1 MAPPREATRITG
13 NGKRLIVKL
22 SGLRLSASGLAS
34 AIAVLGLVCGSGT
47 AAAAGGMYKWV
58 DDQGVVHYTDRIP
71 AESVSKGATVLDKQ
85 GRSVKTIDPAPTA
98 EQRKAIEVEAERQR
112 ELAKVDAERARRDRA
127 LTQSFSSEAEI
138 DVARARAVSTMEA
151 QLTTISAYIA
161 DMTRRKQDLEKRKAG
176 YGTKPVPAAV
186 ENELNSVTDELTR
199 QTALLAQKKEALA
212 AVGKKYDADKQRWQE
227 IKLEQDQAAE
237 RQRAAD
243 AQKASAPTPQP
254 RGKSAA
260 AASSGT
266 TR

>member
-1 MAPPREATRITG
+1 M
-13 NGKRLIVKL
+13 KL
-22 SGLRLSASGLAS
+22 SELRLSASGWAS

-47 AAAAGGMYKWV
+47 AAAAGMYKWV

-98 EQRKAIEVEAERQR
+98 EQRRAIEAEAERQR
-112 ELAKVDAERARRDRA
+112 DVAKANAEQARRDRA

-138 DVARARAVSTMEA
+138 DVARARAISTMEA
-151 QLTTISAYIA
+151 QLTTVSAYIA
-161 DMTRRKQDLEKRKAG
+161 DMTRRKSDLEKRKAG

-199 QTALLAQKKEALA
+199 QTTLLAQKKEALA

-237 RQRAAD
+237 RQRAAE
-243 AQKASAPTPQP
+243 AQKAGAPSPQP

-260 AASSGT
+260 AASPGT

>member
-1 MAPPREATRITG
+1 M
-13 NGKRLIVKL
+13 
-22 SGLRLSASGLAS
+22 SASGLAS

-71 AESVSKGATVLDKQ
+71 AESVSKERPCWTSRGD
-85 GRSVKTIDPAPTA
+85 RSRRSTGPS

-112 ELAKVDAERARRDRA
+112 DVAKANAEQARRDRA

-138 DVARARAVSTMEA
+138 DVARARALSTMEA
-151 QLTTISAYIA
+151 QLTTVSAYIA

-186 ENELNSVTDELTR
+186 ENELNSVTEELTR

-237 RQRAAD
+237 RQRAVD
-243 AQKASAPTPQP
+243 AQKASAPSPQP

-260 AASSGT
+260 AAAPGT

>member
-1 MAPPREATRITG
+1 LAPPLEAARITG
-13 NGKRLIVKL
+13 NVKRLIVKL
-22 SGLRLSASGLAS
+22 SGLRLSASGLAG
-34 AIAVLGLVCGSGT
+34 ALAVLGLVCGAGT
-47 AAAAGGMYKWV
+47 AAGAGVYKWV

-85 GRSVKTIDPAPTA
+85 GRSVKTIEPAPTA

-151 QLTTISAYIA
+151 QLTTINAYIA
-161 DMTRRKQDLEKRKAG
+161 DMTRRKQDLERRKAG

-186 ENELNSVTDELTR
+186 ENELNSVTDELAR
-199 QTALLAQKKEALA
+199 QTALLAQKKEALV

-237 RQRAAD
+237 RQRAVD
-243 AQKASAPTPQP
+243 AQKASAPAPQP

-260 AASSGT
+260 AGSSGT

>member
-1 MAPPREATRITG
+1 
-13 NGKRLIVKL
+13 VKV
-22 SGLRLSASGLAS
+22 SGLRVSASGLAGV
-34 AIAVLGLVCGSGT
+34 IAVLGLVCGAGT
-47 AAAAGGMYKWV
+47 AAGTGMYKWV

-98 EQRKAIEVEAERQR
+98 EQRRAIEVEADRQR

-151 QLTTISAYIA
+151 QLTTVSAYIA

-186 ENELNSVTDELTR
+186 DNELNSVNEELVR
-199 QTALLAQKKEALA
+199 QNALLVQKKEALA

-237 RQRAAD
+237 RQRAVES
-243 AQKASAPTPQP
+243 QKASAPSGQT

-260 AASSGT
+260 AAPPGT